1 MTYATQQNM
10 LDRFGETEIA
20 QLTDIGE
27 VAQGGI
33 VSEVLNR
40 ALDDADAE
48 INGYLAARYVLPLAS
63 TPQLLVGMAT
73 DIARY
78 RLYRDQVTET
88 VEKRYKAA
96 VKILENIAAGKI
108 SLGLDAAATPAQ
120 VSDGVQFGTST
131 RVFGRD
137 VESITSTDDD

>member
-1 MTYATQQNM
+1 MYATLQNM
-10 LDRFGETEIA
+10 LDRFGQAELQ

-27 VAQGGI
+27 VASGG
-33 VSEVLNR
+33 VDEEVLDR
-40 ALDDADAE
+40 ALTDAAAE

-63 TPQLLVGMAT
+63 TPTLLVGIAT

-78 RLYRDQVTET
+78 RLYRDAVTET

-96 VKILENIAAGKI
+96 VKMLENIAAGKI
-108 SLGLDAAATPAQ
+108 SLGLDASAAPAA
-120 VSDGVQFGTST
+120 VSDGVQFAEST

-137 VESITSTDDD
+137 VERINGGNDD